1 MLKLRQ
7 LREQRSL
14 SQAVL
19 AKRAGVTVYTI
30 SRLEN
35 GRHRPTLLTVNKL
48 AGALGVKPEDI
59 ATLQETAG
67 VGARGHP
74 GA

>member
-1 MLKLRQ
+1 MLKLRK

-19 AKRAGVTVYTI
+19 AKRAGVTLFTI

-35 GRHRPTLLTVNKL
+35 GRHRPTSRTVRKL
-48 AGALGVKPEDI
+48 AKGLGVKPEDI
-59 ATLQETAG
+59 ATPQETAG
-67 VGARGHP
+67 ARTQGDSGA
-74 GA
+74 